1 MKLGTLLQHLFRVA
15 ALAIIFITFAI
26 LVPRGAFVT
35 PENIEN
41 ILKQSAVYTLAGLG
55 MTMVILTGGIDLSA
69 GSTIAISMA
78 CTALTLNYQHG
89 EMLAHHPFLWTC
101 LAVIVGTGVG
111 AGFGLFQGSLITT
124 LRIPAFIV
132 TLGGLVSIR
141 AIAKGIA
148 DNQTV
153 SPPEENWLYKNLM
166 PVVQT
171 REAFNWQ
178 LVPLGVWF
186 VIAMAV
192 LAALMLRYTKLGRH
206 IYAVGSNESAARL
219 CGVPV
224 VRTKLAVYAIAGVF
238 AGLAGVLEFSKLNLS
253 SPNDATMYELYIIA
267 ACVIGGTSL
276 RGGTGGIFGTVI
288 GALTIV
294 TLYTGAAQAGWPKWV
309 QELVIGPIIIA
320 AVALDRLR
328 TKERA

>member
-1 MKLGTLLQHLFRVA
+1 MKIGTLLQPLLRIA
-15 ALAIIFITFAI
+15 ALAVIFSTFAI
-26 LVPRGAFVT
+26 ILPRGVFLT

-78 CTALTLNYQHG
+78 CTALTLSYDRGQ
-89 EMLAHHPFLWTC
+89 MLAAYPMAWTL
-101 LAVIVGTGVG
+101 LAVLAGTGVG
-111 AGFGLFQGSLITT
+111 AFFGLLQGSLITV

-141 AIAKGIA
+141 AIAKGMA

-153 SPPEENWLYKNLM
+153 SPPDDNWLYRHLM

-178 LVPLGVWF
+178 LFPLGVWF
-186 VIAMAV
+186 VLIMAV

-219 CGVPV
+219 CGVSV
-224 VRTKLAVYAIAGVF
+224 VRTKIAVYLIAGIF

-276 RGGTGGIFGTVI
+276 RGGVGSIFGTVV

-294 TLYTGAAQAGWPKWV
+294 TLYTGAAQAGWPKWR
-309 QELVIGPIIIA
+309 QELIIGPIIIA

-328 TKERA
+328 TRERA